1 MTDEPRR
8 TMYIARATQVL
19 EKVDE
24 KKLDLLLEKKKNMY
38 IYIYYTIYTTYV

>member
-1 MTDEPRR
+1 MQCILFSSKTQCLLTMTDEPRR

-24 KKLDLLLEKKKNMY
+24 KK
-38 IYIYYTIYTTYV
+38 IRPIG